1 MTYRLCSGLLIRFS
15 RVQLPVDPPIKQGG
29 KIMNIAES
37 SLFRISLT
45 TIRESAK
52 DLSEIETD
60 KTKEKLSLIK
70 KHIIVCEKLLGKELK

>member
-1 MTYRLCSGLLIRFS
+1 
-15 RVQLPVDPPIKQGG
+15 
-29 KIMNIAES
+29 MNIAES